1 MVLTLGPSFWVY
13 QTTQEACFQ
22 EMIYKNLSEKYS
34 QLERQVQSI
43 KLKSITALQKAQEV
57 EKLRNHELAEQY
69 AEKGRQFQKLQL
81 MYDKLKRRSIS
92 QQTPTEVGNLEVAS
106 SMGPIQG
113 FALGA
118 QSYSLQGDMCQPA
131 SGAFQRAPSQPLHQQ
146 PQLQRRPFTQLM
158 NNHLPN
164 GKGTQSGFVRPQPG
178 LNGLGT
184 THPGISRPLMQSRS
198 MDGMQM
204 PHPSGR
210 PRTPSISRIENQYAG
225 FGGGPGSANR
235 GRQSGAHQRHHSM
248 QGM

>member
-1 MVLTLGPSFWVY
+1 METELRCNNVQCRKGLGNNARACVTTCSHIFCVECAEKAFNTALICPACESSLTERDDIVFTELNPSEDYKSSVLAGLRPEVIIEIAGRGLSFWVY

-43 KLKSITALQKAQEV
+43 IREANQEIQGKSKSITALQKAQEA

-118 QSYSLQGDMCQPA
+118 QSYSLQV
-131 SGAFQRAPSQPLHQQ
+131 
-146 PQLQRRPFTQLM
+146 RR
-158 NNHLPN
+158 H
-164 GKGTQSGFVRPQPG
+164 
-178 LNGLGT
+178 
-184 THPGISRPLMQSRS
+184 RS
-198 MDGMQM
+198 WL
-204 PHPSGR
+204 
-210 PRTPSISRIENQYAG
+210 T
-225 FGGGPGSANR
+225 
-235 GRQSGAHQRHHSM
+235 
-248 QGM
+248 